1 MAKGKTA
8 QLRRGEAR
16 LYLEKAIQ
24 FLEQARSGLE
34 ANRNDAAL
42 LDAIHAAISATDAA
56 TIALGGVRSTDPDHQ
71 RAADLVEEVAAAP
84 EGRDRARQLRT
95 LLARKTSVEYESRMA
110 STKDARDGVD
120 RASRIVDWAK
130 DVLSKAR
137 L

>member
-8 QLRRGEAR
+8 QLRRAGAR

-42 LDAIHAAISATDAA
+42 LDAIHAAISGTDAA
-56 TIALGGVRSTDPDHQ
+56 TIALGGVRSTDPDHV
-71 RAADLVEEVAAAP
+71 RTADLVEEVAAGP

-95 LLARKTSVEYESRMA
+95 LLARQNSVEYESRKA
-110 STKDARDGVD
+110 SAKDARDGVE